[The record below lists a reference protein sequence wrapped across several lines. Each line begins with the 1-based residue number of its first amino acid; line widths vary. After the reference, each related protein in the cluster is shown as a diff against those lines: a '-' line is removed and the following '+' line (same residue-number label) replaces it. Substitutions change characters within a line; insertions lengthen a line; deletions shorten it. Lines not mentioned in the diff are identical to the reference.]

1 MSHHIPEDRNISVVL
16 NIKVEAKV
24 SSRMLQDG
32 MWNDISED
40 WKFMHLGIFLAA
52 CCTNWPHR
60 NFSPYHGTYIAEKC
74 KMALFSDIMPY
85 QCIERTFF
93 LHFLS

>member
-16 NIKVEAKV
+16 NIKVGTKV

-32 MWNDISED
+32 MWHISED
-40 WKFMHLGIFLAA
+40 WKFMHFGIFLAA

-60 NFSPYHGTYIAEKC
+60 NFSPYHGTYVTEKC
-74 KMALFSDIMPY
+74 KMALFAAIVPY
-85 QCIERTFF
+85 QCIEGTCF